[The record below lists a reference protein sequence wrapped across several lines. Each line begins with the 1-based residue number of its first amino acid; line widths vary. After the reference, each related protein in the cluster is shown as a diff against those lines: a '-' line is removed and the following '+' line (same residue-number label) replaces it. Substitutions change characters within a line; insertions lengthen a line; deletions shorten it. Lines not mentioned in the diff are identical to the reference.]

1 MNENAQ
7 PADAAVATP
16 AAPTSSPQDN
26 TGIPAPAPAPMPTP
40 APSAAPFRA
49 GLVAIVGRT
58 NAGKSTLLNR
68 LVGQKV
74 SIVTPKPQTTRHAVH
89 GIVHRPG
96 VQIVFVDTPGFFRTR
111 RSALVDSLHQ
121 RAMEALQDVDVVVY
135 LADPTREPGPEDAM
149 VADALANWRGPRIL
163 CLGKADLPRPHRAAW
178 RPGSDSYRHVL
189 DVSGATGIGTDD
201 LLHAIGTLLPESEP
215 LYPPEDV
222 TNATRDF
229 RIAEVIREQVYIQAG
244 DEVPYRTVVSIDRVE
259 VMPATAKSPE
269 RLGVDA
275 TVFAS
280 AEKYQRMLI
289 GRGGARVKQ
298 LREFSRREL
307 QRVLGR
313 KVALSL
319 DIKVDPK
326 IED

>member
-1 MNENAQ
+1 MNENTQ
-7 PADAAVATP
+7 PPDAAATP
-16 AAPTSSPQDN
+16 AAPTSQPKEDP
-26 TGIPAPAPAPMPTP
+26 GIPTPTLTP
-40 APSAAPFRA
+40 PVPAAPFRA

-149 VADALANWRGPRIL
+149 VAEALANWRGPRIL

-259 VMPATAKSPE
+259 VMPATTKSPE

-280 AEKYQRMLI
+280 AETYQRMLI

>member
-1 MNENAQ
+1 MNENQ
-7 PADAAVATP
+7 PSPHDAPPSGTSASP
-16 AAPTSSPQDN
+16 AGTVSPRPT
-26 TGIPAPAPAPMPTP
+26 G
-40 APSAAPFRA
+40 PFRA
-49 GLVAIVGRT
+49 GLVALVGRT

-89 GIVHRPG
+89 GIVNRPG
-96 VQIVFVDTPGFFRTR
+96 AQLVFVDTPGFFRTH

-121 RAMEALQDVDVVVY
+121 RAIEALTDVDVVVH
-135 LADPTREPGPEDAM
+135 LADPTREPGPEDGM
-149 VADALANWRGPRIL
+149 VAEALARCRSPRIL
-163 CLGKADLPRPHRAAW
+163 CLGKADLPRPYRAAW
-178 RPGSDSYRHVL
+178 KTRASTYQHVL
-189 DVSGATGIGTDD
+189 DVSGSTGIGNDD
-201 LLHAIGTLLPESEP
+201 LVLAIESLLPESEP

-229 RIAEVIREQVYIQAG
+229 RIAEVIREQVYLQAG
-244 DEVPYRTVVSIDRVE
+244 DEVPYRTTVSIDRVE
-259 VMPATAKSPE
+259 IMPATDKSPE

-280 AEKYQRMLI
+280 HDKYQRMLI

-319 DIKVDPK
+319 DIKVDGK
-326 IED
+326 IEE